1 MSLKKRLDNSKSKY
15 SFSAF
20 CGGASYFVKL
30 IKHINNINISKNI
43 SQIISIIN
51 LS

>member
-1 MSLKKRLDNSKSKY
+1 MSLKEKFDNSKSKY
-15 SFSAF
+15 SSSAF
-20 CGGASYFVKL
+20 CGGPSFLIKL